1 MATKISRFRGAL
13 VGAVIGD
20 CLGAHFEGSM
30 QVSMKSVL
38 HHFDAVKTAPENK
51 EGQLT
56 GHFGARNQNQVKL
69 SVILQFSV
77 LNS

>member
-30 QVSMKSVL
+30 QVSMRSAL
-38 HHFDAVKTAPENK
+38 THFEAVKTSPEQK
-51 EGQLT
+51 EGQ
-56 GHFGARNQNQVKL
+56 
-69 SVILQFSV
+69 
-77 LNS
+77 